1 MPYRPAIRPVRHR
14 RSWFPR
20 PPTPLRESGSALMS
34 DTRTRDLSGSFG
46 GGLVDM
52 RLRAGLR
59 GDLSELAP
67 DLFHPALCP
76 PAGAPHRNAARS
88 RTGSGAGRDRRVRR
102 ARRLLCLRRRRR
114 EDQRPLPAQPAGL
127 PAPARPPPDVAS
139 RVRPSAIA
147 HRRRRSSSSAIR
159 GSSRAS
165 PGAAASERLATAS
178 SAGSTRRATCSPE
191 RPRPR
196 PAATR
201 AFASSTCGRRSTVA
215 ASARP
220 RRG

>member
-76 PAGAPHRNAARS
+76 PAGAPHGNAARS

-139 RVRPSAIA
+139 HVRPSAIA

-165 PGAAASERLATAS
+165 PGAAARAAFNGHGVCSAAPRLIAVTSPLTDSFHPTARGQL
-178 SAGSTRRATCSPE
+178 AYARVIKRRM
-191 RPRPR
+191 
-196 PAATR
+196 
-201 AFASSTCGRRSTVA
+201 
-215 ASARP
+215 
-220 RRG
+220 